1 MSGGSRPAWARD
13 ENPEHQKGGSSRP
26 MLDSYKVLLERCL
39 ASRMEL
45 QDKLRHANGE
55 IDRLRRMLAIERRI
69 RDPDGRDP
77 GA

>member
-13 ENPEHQKGGSSRP
+13 ENPEHEKGGSSRP

-45 QDKLRHANGE
+45 QDKLRHGKRR
-55 IDRLRRMLAIERRI
+55 DRSTATHARYRASHTR
-69 RDPDGRDP
+69 P
-77 GA
+77 

>member
-1 MSGGSRPAWARD
+1 
-13 ENPEHQKGGSSRP
+13 
-26 MLDSYKVLLERCL
+26 MLDRLMLDRYKGALQRCL
-39 ASRMEL
+39 ASRIEL
-45 QDKLRHANGE
+45 QGKLRTANDE

>member
-1 MSGGSRPAWARD
+1 MSGGSRPAAPQD
-13 ENPEHQKGGSSRP
+13 ENSEHEKGGSSRP
-26 MLDSYKVLLERCL
+26 VLDRYKDLLERCL

-69 RDPDGRDP
+69 RGPDGRDP

>member
-1 MSGGSRPAWARD
+1 MSGGSRPARARE
-13 ENPEHQKGGSSRP
+13 ENPEHQDGDGSRP
-26 MLDSYKVLLERCL
+26 MLDRYKDLLERCL

>member
-1 MSGGSRPAWARD
+1 MSGGSRPARLRD

-26 MLDSYKVLLERCL
+26 MLDRYKDLLERCL
-39 ASRMEL
+39 VSRMEL

>member
-1 MSGGSRPAWARD
+1 MSTGSR
-13 ENPEHQKGGSSRP
+13 QKGVSSST
-26 MLDSYKVLLERCL
+26 MLDRYKDLLERCL